1 MERPD
6 GKLLSKFFFVE
17 PKIGGFFPLK
27 WMVYFMENPI
37 KINDFVGTHP
47 YFWKHPYTY
56 RIL

>member
-6 GKLLSKFFFVE
+6 GKLLSKYGCWT
-17 PKIGGFFPLK
+17 KNRGIFPPK

-37 KINDFVGTHP
+37 QINDFVGTHP